1 MYLRTMVKIHDLS
14 HTYNVNQKI
23 GFPDF
28 SCAAKEILLVLG
40 TSGVG
45 KTTLLHLLSGLLTI
59 QKGEINIGGTDIK
72 TLSSSQ
78 LDAFRGQN
86 IGIIFQQNH
95 FVDSLSVV
103 DNIILAQT
111 LAGQRE
117 NVAEAKRLLGRLNI
131 ADKADKKIRF
141 LSQGEKQRVAIA
153 RAIINKPKLILAD
166 EPTSALDDVNTVEV
180 LKLLTEQANE
190 ANSALI
196 IVTHD
201 TRLKDQI
208 ANQVILS

>member
-1 MYLRTMVKIHDLS
+1 MVKIHDLS